1 MVALCW
7 SFIKSAVAQ
16 VGTLSVLLS
25 VALDVSVVLS
35 VPPRIPDNRGN
46 LESGFRQAG
55 GGSTYN
61 LRAC

>member
-1 MVALCW
+1 MVELYR

-16 VGTLSVLLS
+16 AGTLSFLLS

-35 VPPRIPDNRGN
+35 VPPLVPDSRGN
-46 LESGFRQAG
+46 LESVFRQAG

>member
-1 MVALCW
+1 MVELCR

-16 VGTLSVLLS
+16 VGALSFLLS

-35 VPPRIPDNRGN
+35 EPPRVPDSRGN